1 MKQNN
6 VIMPL
11 KLMYVFILNYS
22 GREKTS
28 RGFLRITRRRGEKKR
43 KKKNDKNQPLK
54 WEQKSSYSL
63 NLLAWKRN
71 KRKKKKG
78 GKKDRKKKY
87 IK

>member
-28 RGFLRITRRRGEKKR
+28 RGFLRITRRKR
-43 KKKNDKNQPLK
+43 KKKRKMIKTNLWNGSRKVHILLI
-54 WEQKSSYSL
+54 YSHG
-63 NLLAWKRN
+63 KET
-71 KRKKKKG
+71 KEKKKKG
-78 GKKDRKKKY
+78 GKKDRKKKN
-87 IK
+87 I